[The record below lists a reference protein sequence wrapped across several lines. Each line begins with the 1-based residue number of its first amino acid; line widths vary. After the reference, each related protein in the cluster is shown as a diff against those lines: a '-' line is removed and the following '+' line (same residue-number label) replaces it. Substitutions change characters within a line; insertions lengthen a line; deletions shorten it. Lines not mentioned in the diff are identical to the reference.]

1 MNLKEE
7 KEMKKDQK
15 IERSKI
21 GTGDRSERIRTY
33 NWPQNRVTD
42 HRINLTINK
51 LTEFMEGEIFDEMI
65 ENLILQA
72 QEEELKNIK

>member
-1 MNLKEE
+1 M
-7 KEMKKDQK
+7 
-15 IERSKI
+15 
-21 GTGDRSERIRTY
+21 
-33 NWPQNRVTD
+33 TD

-72 QEEELKNIK
+72 QEEELKNIN